1 LALTGAVGNYA
12 FGNDRTHSLVASFGL
27 IAFVYV
33 IAGSLILG
41 LRTHHSL
48 DVIRN

>member
-1 LALTGAVGNYA
+1 MIERY
-12 FGNDRTHSLVASFGL
+12 RTHSLVASFGL

-33 IAGSLILG
+33 IAGSLILS